1 MKINTILLFF
11 GKIKGRVTIKGQ
23 FTWYL
28 RSRSVAGHPYQG
40 LKIKKSDSVSGER
53 EPLVNFG
60 YISAAADGADSKPG
74 VPSRGRS
81 RQLANSRMKQ
91 YFTRMNT
98 KNSNSKLKTMW
109 DKRGSSPLD
118 NMNIDQGSL
127 VDQAII
133 VRPCG
138 GSKPMKYVHDS

>member
-11 GKIKGRVTIKGQ
+11 GKIKGRVTKKGTI
-23 FTWYL
+23 FL
-28 RSRSVAGHPYQG
+28 NKRSRSVARHPYQG
-40 LKIKKSDSVSGER
+40 LKIEKSDSVFGER

-74 VPSRGRS
+74 VRSRGRS

-91 YFTRMNT
+91 YFTRMNN

-127 VDQAII
+127 DDQAII
-133 VRPCG
+133 FRPSG
-138 GSKPMKYVHDS
+138 G